1 LGIAFN
7 KTLVRIDK
15 QNNIKLTV
23 YFGMNRIITLFKAVT
38 LPTILWLLS
47 PHCHAQK
54 ILNQP
59 ISIHVKQ
66 RPVAEVLKLIS
77 EQGKFYFSYNSNLI
91 PEDSLVTLTAQSKPV
106 RQVLDIL
113 LAGTYQYKETGNYII
128 IQHAPKEKYYYLTG
142 QIFDHETGKEV
153 DYASVYSRQQLV
165 SALSDDHGFFRMRL
179 RDRNFPLNLTI
190 SKVGY
195 ADTVVVIN
203 SERETNL
210 RITVS
215 QKAIDLDPLFVRY
228 SEGEGSWLTRLL
240 ISSKL
245 RLQSRNIGRF
255 FVSLP
260 YQASLT
266 PGLSTHGKMSSQ
278 VVNKFSLNLIGGY
291 TAGVNGAEIAGI
303 FNISRQDA
311 HYFQVAGLFN
321 IVTGDVHGFQIA
333 GFYNQV
339 QDTLQGV
346 QVSGFASQINKQ
358 LTGVQVSGFLG
369 KVSGGIRGIQLSGAG
384 NIAKDIV
391 NGGQISGIFNT
402 AAGPVKGFQLSGVFN
417 NSKSNFSGVQIAGI
431 GNNSRKE
438 TAGLQLAGLNYAKN
452 LKGVQIGIIN
462 IADSSSGYSIG
473 LINIVKKGKG
483 AFSLYASEV
492 LPVNMAWKSG
502 NWKLYGIFTVGTGIG
517 ESNKAYA
524 FGFGFG
530 KEVRLNNTLSVHA
543 ELINQNFYLGE
554 WKTIPILYRLH
565 TGLNINLTKRI
576 SLFAGP
582 AFSLFNSSQKEF
594 KKGYDSFSDKGFSRF
609 KINSTTNAWLGWQGG
624 LSWNYGRLL

>member
-1 LGIAFN
+1 
-7 KTLVRIDK
+7 
-15 QNNIKLTV
+15 
-23 YFGMNRIITLFKAVT
+23 MNRIFTLFKAVA
-38 LPTILWLLS
+38 LLTILGLLS
-47 PHCHAQK
+47 PYCQAQK
-54 ILNQP
+54 MLNQS

-91 PEDSLVTLTAQSKPV
+91 PEDSLVTLTAQSKSV

-113 LAGTYQYKETGNYII
+113 LAGTYQYKETGNYVI
-128 IQHAPKEKYYYLTG
+128 IQQAPKEKYYYLTG

-153 DYASVYSRQQLV
+153 DYASVYSREQLV
-165 SALSDDHGFFRMRL
+165 SALSDDQGFFRLRL

-190 SKVGY
+190 SKIGY

-203 SERETNL
+203 SDRETNL

-303 FNISRQDA
+303 FNISRQDVR
-311 HYFQVAGLFN
+311 YFQVAGLFN
-321 IVTGDVHGFQIA
+321 MVAGDVHGLQVA
-333 GFYNQV
+333 GFYNHV
-339 QDTLQGV
+339 QDTLRGI

-391 NGGQISGIFNT
+391 NGGQISGIFNI

-417 NSKSNFSGVQIAGI
+417 NSKNNFSGVQIAGI

-438 TAGLQLAGLNYAKN
+438 MAGLQFAGLNYAKN
-452 LKGVQIGIIN
+452 LKGVQIGMIN
-462 IADSSSGYSIG
+462 VADSSSGYSIG

-483 AFSLYASEV
+483 AVSLYASEV

-502 NWKLYGIFTVGTGIG
+502 NRKLYGIFTVGTGIG

-543 ELINQNFYLGE
+543 EITNQNFYLGE
-554 WKTIPILYRLH
+554 WKTIPVLYRLH

-582 AFSLFNSSQKEF
+582 AFSIFNSSQKDF
-594 KKGYDSFSDKGFSRF
+594 KKGYQSFSDKGFSRF
-609 KINSTTNAWLGWQGG
+609 KVNSTTHAWLGWQGG